1 MEDPSTHPL
10 QASDLL
16 KVPEDPLA
24 LLVGRSVHPPGA
36 VALLA
41 QTAMGATVHS
51 DAAAVGI
58 GLEALP
64 AVTHLEASP
73 VAVPLEILQAAVVGV
88 VATGVA
94 EAVDHIGTAKLRR
107 GPFGPLLLS

>member
-1 MEDPSTHPL
+1 MEDLSAHPL
-10 QASDLL
+10 RAAVALDLL
-16 KVPEDPLA
+16 KVPEDLLA
-24 LLVGRSVHPPGA
+24 LLVGRSVRLPGA

-41 QTAMGATVHS
+41 QTAMGAAVHS
-51 DAAAVGI
+51 DAAAVGVA
-58 GLEALP
+58 LEVP
-64 AVTHLEASP
+64 P
-73 VAVPLEILQAAVVGV
+73 VVVPSEVLQAAAFQAAVVGV